1 MINMKH
7 PFMMLVLILLINY
20 LICYYLSQYIYATSR
35 RIDNNKV
42 LVKFIHYP
50 YLTSLRFIT
59 SIVVFFLYL
68 KFAFSIEFWVGVFL
82 LYIVTI
88 ISFIDYNYYIIPD
101 RFNLVILILGLCL
114 LSNSVFNETSI
125 QGRIYGLAS
134 MVIISILLILFMKY
148 THKEIIGGGDLKLI
162 TAISL
167 LIGWQN
173 ALCSIFVASIIALLI
188 YPFWKTKR
196 KLIPFGPFLSL
207 SFMIIYLYGSDLI
220 RLYLR
225 LLK

>member
-1 MINMKH
+1 MKH
-7 PFMMLVLILLINY
+7 TFMMLLLILLINY

-42 LVKFIHYP
+42 LLKFIHYP
-50 YLTSLRFIT
+50 YLKPLRIIT
-59 SIVVFFLYL
+59 SIVMLFLYK
-68 KFAFSIEFWVGVFL
+68 KFTYSIEFWVGVFL

-101 RFNLVILILGLCL
+101 RLNLVILVLGLCV
-114 LSNSVFNETSI
+114 LSNAEFNDTSI
-125 QGRIYGLAS
+125 QMRIYGFILT
-134 MVIISILLILFMKY
+134 MIISILLLLFMKC

-167 LIGWQN
+167 LIGWHN
-173 ALCSIFVASIIALLI
+173 VLCGIFLASIIAILI
-188 YPFWKTKR
+188 YPFMRSKR
-196 KLIPFGPFLSL
+196 NLIPFGPFLSL
-207 SFMIIYLYGSDLI
+207 SFMIIYLYGNDLI
-220 RLYLR
+220 RLYLG